1 MLDFSLWLLLFCSLV
16 LLAVVRNPQ
25 IRLILESVDGGYF
38 SKTSLL
44 LLSLRV
50 ARRVLCVPQ
59 VLKML
64 LVKKI
69 KFYWKKWLAY
79 SIR

>member
-38 SKTSLL
+38 SRTSFGFGDVKLMVAILVGLL
-44 LLSLRV
+44 LALVMSSSKD
-50 ARRVLCVPQ
+50 VLEWNRGP
-59 VLKML
+59 
-64 LVKKI
+64 
-69 KFYWKKWLAY
+69 FY
-79 SIR
+79 